1 MCGASLDDWVL
12 MAVLLMFFSRM
23 VSMVL
28 VLRKGSPILDNG
40 YEI

>member
-23 VSMVL
+23 MSMVL
-28 VLRKGSPILDNG
+28 VLRKGGPILDNG

>member
-28 VLRKGSPILDNG
+28 VLRKGGSILDNR